1 MKAYKVEIL
10 VLDFEHMPE
19 GDIVYFIENI
29 KHLYPKV
36 MSIQS
41 KEIGE
46 WNDDHPLNRK
56 DTAKQTYDD
65 LWKNDF
71 RTLCSELL
79 AALENA
85 IRVIHHEDGT
95 NHIST
100 ADAVIAKANAAL
112 AQPPAEFEKPTSRE
126 LFDLWK
132 ACNSPSVFGRMVLE
146 RWGNL
151 STPTYPNPEN

>member
-1 MKAYKVEIL
+1 MKAFKVEIL

-19 GDIVYFIENI
+19 GDIVYFIESI

-36 MSIQS
+36 TSIQS

-46 WNDDHPLNRK
+46 WDDDHPLNRK

-79 AALENA
+79 AALKNA
-85 IRVIHHEDGT
+85 IRVIYHEDGT
-95 NHIST
+95 DHIKT
-100 ADAVIAKANAAL
+100 ADAVIAKADATL
-112 AQPPAEFEKPTSRE
+112 AEEIGTEVR
-126 LFDLWK
+126 L
-132 ACNSPSVFGRMVLE
+132 SPLC
-146 RWGNL
+146 
-151 STPTYPNPEN
+151 